1 MKKKL
6 LFIFCILFFNNSFS
20 NTISKLVDELRN
32 NNFINYDIKKFYN
45 LLKSNCS
52 ERLII
57 NLKSH
62 ESYPNFGTEKSWK
75 DICKKI
81 NDSSKYE
88 KKFILENFKI
98 KKLSDSIGLLTG
110 YYEPEIKVSF
120 RRDKF
125 FKFPI
130 LKYNEKY
137 KNIPRNIIENS
148 FLSEDVLL
156 WTNSKIELFFL
167 QIQGSG
173 IGILPNKKIIKIAYG
188 GNNNTEYSSIGK
200 LLKKNELSGKEINLF
215 TIKKFLYEN
224 PIKVEKILNTNK
236 RYIFFQIKNKG
247 PKKEGPVGSYGVNLV
262 ENISMAIDRVY
273 YPLGIPM
280 LIKLVDKNLSIPAL
294 ALDTGSAI
302 KGVNRVDL
310 FTGSGEKAENIAGT
324 LKEKVLLYTLVPSK

>member
-6 LFIFCILFFNNSFS
+6 LFIFCILFFNNSLS
-20 NTISKLVDELRN
+20 NTITKLVDELKN
-32 NNFINYDIKKFYN
+32 NNFINYDIKEFYD
-45 LLKSNCS
+45 LLKDNCS
-52 ERLII
+52 ERLIV

-62 ESYPNFGTEKSWK
+62 ASYPSFGTEKSWK
-75 DICKKI
+75 NICKKI
-81 NDSSKYE
+81 KSSNKSE

-98 KKLSDSIGLLTG
+98 KKLSDLNGLLTG

-120 RRDKF
+120 KRDEI

-137 KNIPRNIIENS
+137 KNIPRNKIENS
-148 FLSEDVLL
+148 FYSKDVLL
-156 WTNSKIELFFL
+156 WTNNKIELFFL

-173 IGILPNKKIIKIAYG
+173 IGVLPNKRIIKIAYG
-188 GNNNTEYSSIGK
+188 GNNNEKYTSIGK
-200 LLKKNELSGKEINLF
+200 LLKKSELSGKEINLF

-224 PIKVEKILNTNK
+224 PKKVEKILHANK
-236 RYIFFQIKNKG
+236 RYIFFKIKNKD
-247 PKKEGPVGSYGVNLV
+247 PKKKGPVGSYGVNLV
-262 ENISMAIDRVY
+262 KNISMAIDKIY

-280 LIKLVDKNLSIPAL
+280 LIKLIDKNLSIPAL

-302 KGVNRVDL
+302 KGVNRADL

-324 LKEKVLLYTLVPSK
+324 LKEKVLLYTLIPSK